1 MSAVQTVSSGG
12 RAAALARRR
21 AMSQGKAA
29 LPRAT
34 ERVRTGDRT
43 AALPT
48 PTVVAAPSSQA
59 LPSNSE
65 PVTQASTSPS
75 RAIAAPTQSFAQ
87 ASQSGRALSMLR
99 RQQLSGGKTTLN
111 AARNASTH
119 TSVTVP
125 PGSRPPAAPTMAA
138 ATSTARF
145 QGSGVNGVGSGHD
158 QARARRALMSQQ
170 GRGDK
175 PAALPSRPARQGKLD
190 YAPKV
195 TASTTHGG
203 QIVTGSRIGRGSQV
217 TGDEPGTHLPVSGTQ
232 YIGASDGPPVRS
244 GGPKV
249 GLARTAG
256 GSIVSGTL
264 VRSKVSVTGD
274 ERGGRIAITG
284 EAEQNLDD
292 DVTPR
297 ASDSAHVSSQF
308 NRQVDPHGHSVFG
321 TNLGRSANSL
331 GSRVRTRE
339 LPIESTENGLPIT
352 GSAVGRGGRVTGD
365 ENGVCRQ
372 VTGNQYLTPASS
384 QAECGGSGGG
394 TAPAVQ
400 LGAARRD
407 PVTGAK
413 VSVAQ
418 TWGQQRLTGTHVEHN
433 PRVSGDAAGS
443 CSIITGTPYQG
454 PATVHGWCDPATA
467 STAEDRLPRRAATA
481 AISGDVPRHSDSV
494 TGTHRGAAREVTG
507 SAYFRES
514 ADAPATGADE
524 GLAGVNARFSI
535 ASPQRTAQLRAR
547 AAQASPDTAA
557 ASSPITGSF
566 AIASGRVTGNAEFN
580 FRPRGAAD
588 KEAPAARSKLTG
600 EGREQGTRVSG
611 WSWTEQSNVTGVD
624 GSNAVERN
632 PSERAGKAQA
642 FSGARKFKT
651 LAKREET
658 KQLVTGLA
666 GWSGKTAARVTLSGG
681 AQA

>member
-1 MSAVQTVSSGG
+1 MA
-12 RAAALARRR
+12 
-21 AMSQGKAA
+21 
-29 LPRAT
+29 
-34 ERVRTGDRT
+34 
-43 AALPT
+43 
-48 PTVVAAPSSQA
+48 
-59 LPSNSE
+59 
-65 PVTQASTSPS
+65 
-75 RAIAAPTQSFAQ
+75 
-87 ASQSGRALSMLR
+87 
-99 RQQLSGGKTTLN
+99 GGKTTLN
-111 AARNASTH
+111 AARTASTQ
-119 TSVTVP
+119 TSVTVS
-125 PGSRPPAAPTMAA
+125 PGSKPQSAPTMAA
-138 ATSTARF
+138 ATS
-145 QGSGVNGVGSGHD
+145 QGSGVSSGVNGAGSGHD

-170 GRGDK
+170 GRGNK

-217 TGDEPGTHLPVSGTQ
+217 TGDEPGAHLPVSGTQ

-249 GLARTAG
+249 GLSRTAG
-256 GSIVSGTL
+256 GGIVSGSQ

-274 ERGGRIAITG
+274 ERGGTIAITG

-394 TAPAVQ
+394 TAPAAQ
-400 LGAARRD
+400 LGAVRRD

-433 PRVSGDAAGS
+433 PSVTGDAVGS

-454 PATVHGWCDPATA
+454 PSTVHGWCDPDAA
-467 STAEDRLPRRAATA
+467 STAEDRLPRRLAIA

-494 TGTHRGAAREVTG
+494 TGTHRGAARDVTG

-524 GLAGVNARFSI
+524 GLAGLNARFSV
-535 ASPQRTAQLRAR
+535 ASPQRTAQLRAL

-566 AIASGRVTGNAEFN
+566 AIGRGRVTGNAEFH
-580 FRPRGAAD
+580 FRSRAATDPGAT
-588 KEAPAARSKLTG
+588 AARSKLTG
-600 EGREQGTRVSG
+600 EGRELGTRVTG
-611 WSWTEQSNVTGVD
+611 WSWTEQANVTGQE
-624 GSNAVERN
+624 GANAAERN

-642 FSGARKFKT
+642 FSGARRFKT

-658 KQLVTGLA
+658 KQLVTGLL